1 MDPSHPLH
9 PVEVLVEGYDLLDP
23 PAPHEDDAHTIGHG
37 ELAVVGEMKGHGL
50 CKEPGVDKGDLAG
63 IHEEFVQSP
72 RGLPASAGSDN
83 RDGLG
88 HDELGHEEVLGDVTA
103 HAERVLVPLVP
114 RVSEGEAVVTSAV
127 HFSEVANVLE
137 DWMGLEAAQA
147 VERGLCAR
155 ETVEILPV
163 ARGDLL
169 DALSTGSEV
178 GVGTTDAL
186 AAVLMRDRGLRDIYS
201 FDRDFDRFE
210 DLRRVMK

>member
-1 MDPSHPLH
+1 MPRF
-9 PVEVLVEGYDLLDP
+9 V
-23 PAPHEDDAHTIGHG
+23 DASVFVHAYLRPRR
-37 ELAVVGEMKGHGL
+37 ELKPYERKIKGQAQAI
-50 CKEPGVDKGDLAG
+50 VA
-63 IHEEFVQSP
+63 
-72 RGLPASAGSDN
+72 
-83 RDGLG
+83 
-88 HDELGHEEVLGDVTA
+88 
-103 HAERVLVPLVP
+103 RVN
-114 RVSEGEAVVTSAV
+114 EGEAVVTSAV

-178 GVGTTDAL
+178 GVGTIDAL

-201 FDRDFDRFE
+201 FNRDFDRFK
-210 DLRRVMK
+210 DLRRVTE